1 MPAGRARLGLIVMA
15 GAVMAPGPAVR
26 LVQEARQT
34 AALDTLAAAE
44 STGLFD
50 LLVVATNDR
59 AWAAELPAQVQ
70 VDLDPAE
77 GEFRFGYRLAELVDG
92 YQLTHAL
99 YMGAG
104 AAPLIGAPEIERIGR
119 SILEAEALV
128 VTNNLHSTDWAAFVP
143 AMTIKGYEERV
154 LRDNSL
160 AWVLSREAGLPVQA
174 WPALAISRL
183 DIDTPTDLLVLAS
196 HPGCG
201 PRLAAKLSQQALDTS
216 KLERARQVL
225 AREGS
230 HVMVGGR
237 VGSATWRA
245 LEESTLCWVRLIA
258 EERGMVA
265 SGRQMRG
272 EVRSVL
278 GAYLDEVG
286 MDRFFRLLESWAD
299 AVFLDNRVILA
310 HRGLWPSAEDR
321 FASDLGWV
329 EQVRD
334 PFLAEFTRH
343 AGEASIPIIL
353 GGHSLVGGGLLA
365 LVETLPTPTR

>member
-1 MPAGRARLGLIVMA
+1 MPAKRRRLGLIVMA
-15 GAVMAPGPAVR
+15 GAVTAPGPAVR
-26 LVQEARQT
+26 LVQEARQA

-50 LLVVATNDR
+50 LLIVATNDST
-59 AWAAELPAQVQ
+59 WAAGLPPEVE
-70 VDLDPAE
+70 VDLDPANRA
-77 GEFRFGYRLAELVDG
+77 FQFGQRLAELIGG
-92 YQLTHAL
+92 YGLTHVL

-104 AAPLIGAPEIERIGR
+104 AAPLVGARAIEQVVR
-119 SILEAEALV
+119 SMLEAGTLV
-128 VTNNLHSTDWAAFVP
+128 VTNNLHSSDWAAFAP
-143 AMTIKGYEERV
+143 ATAVVGFEERV

-160 AWVLSREAGLPVQA
+160 AWVLHREAGLPAQS
-174 WPALAISRL
+174 WPASAASRL

-196 HPGCG
+196 HEGCG
-201 PRLAAKLSQQALDTS
+201 ARLAARLSEQALDTS

-230 HVMVGGR
+230 HVIVGGR
-237 VGSATWRA
+237 VGSAAWRA
-245 LEESTLCWVRLIA
+245 LEEGTLCWVRLIA

-272 EVRSVL
+272 EARSIL

-286 MDRFFRLLESWAD
+286 MDRFFDLLERWAD
-299 AVFLDNRVILA
+299 TVLLDNRVILA
-310 HRGLWPSAEDR
+310 HQGLWPSAEDR

-343 AGEASIPIIL
+343 AEAASIPIVL
-353 GGHSLVGGGLLA
+353 GGHSLVAGGLLA
-365 LVETLPTPTR
+365 LVETLRTAGQ